1 MNKFTP
7 HITFFGTLFFVITIG
22 MLANSLVVAR
32 LSGYLVAFSIDPL
45 IIIGGLVIGSLVK
58 NQIKLIIIAITFGVA
73 ASLIITKMNASLGST
88 LAPITI
94 ILRCVSTLAWA
105 YVANI
110 FVVARTKKIIKNTA
124 KDKNTDG
131 TDKILNPEK
140 IFDNLMFKDNN
151 SAFDYACKYIDCT
164 PKEGATL
171 LAIVLDSKEEYETKQ
186 SVKTQDDGSQL
197 AMIKVASDDGGFNV
211 PANTA
216 GTEGVI
222 LKPGDLVAWQAMQY
236 MPELGNIA
244 EDSRFGWVGLILG
257 TLKPELNNKEWVR
270 DKQL

>member
-7 HITFFGTLFFVITIG
+7 HIIFFGTLTFVITVG

-32 LSGYLVAFSIDPL
+32 LAGYLVAFSIDPL

-58 NQIKLIIIAITFGVA
+58 KQIKLIIIAVTFGVV
-73 ASLIITKMNASLGST
+73 ASFIITKMNASLGST

-105 YVANI
+105 YLANM
-110 FVVARTKKIIKNTA
+110 FVISRTGKGENT
-124 KDKNTDG
+124 G
-131 TDKILNPEK
+131 STDKALNPEK
-140 IFDNLMFKDNN
+140 IFDNLIFKDNN
-151 SAFDYACKYIDCT
+151 AAFDYACKYIDCT
-164 PKEGATL
+164 LKEDATL
-171 LAIVLDSKEEYETKQ
+171 LAIVLDSKEEYRTKQ

-216 GTEGVI
+216 GTKGAV

-236 MPELGNIA
+236 MPELGNTV